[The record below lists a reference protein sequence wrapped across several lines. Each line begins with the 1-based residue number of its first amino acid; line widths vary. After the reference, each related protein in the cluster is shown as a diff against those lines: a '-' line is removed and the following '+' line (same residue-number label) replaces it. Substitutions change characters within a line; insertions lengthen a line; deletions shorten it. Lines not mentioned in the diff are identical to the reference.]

1 MKIAVMQPYFCPH
14 IGYFQLVNAV
24 DIFVFYDDVQ
34 YIKRG
39 YINRNTLSNNIRF
52 TVPVSNASTKNKINE
67 VNINWENIFFDKF
80 QKTLQTVYG
89 KLKNFNNI
97 NSMVELLFKDKP
109 RSISE
114 LAINSIKTFSRYLD
128 IQTKFLKSSEI
139 DYDKLDNKALNLI
152 NICKS
157 QNCNHYINSIG
168 GKNLY
173 KKDFFYD
180 NDIKLNFL
188 KGQVGNSIIDQAMH
202 DQREDIINIID
213 NNYELV

>member
-1 MKIAVMQPYFCPH
+1 MQPYFCPH

-24 DIFVFYDDVQ
+24 DIFVFYDNVQ
-34 YIKRG
+34 YIKGG
-39 YINRNTLSNNIRF
+39 YINRNSLKNENRF
-52 TVPVSNASTKNKINE
+52 TIPVSKKDVKSMKNINE
-67 VNINWENIFFDKF
+67 VKINWENIFFDKF
-80 QKTLQTVYG
+80 KRTLQIVYG
-89 KLKNFNNI
+89 RERNFNSI
-97 NSMVELLFKDKP
+97 NSIVELLFKNKP
-109 RSISE
+109 RFISE
-114 LAINSIKTFSRYLD
+114 LAINSIKAFSRYLD

-139 DYDKLDNKALNLI
+139 DYDKTDDRALNLI

-180 NDIKLNFL
+180 NGIKLNFL
-188 KGQVGNSIIDQAMH
+188 KGQVGNSIIDQAMY

-213 NNYELV
+213 NNCELE